1 MDKKYS
7 VATMINPATK
17 HVEYLPLDEVKMSL
31 EENETFTL
39 RWFYNRIVE
48 LNEKVE
54 ALETKLKDLEESK
67 LKDMQDKQANIND
80 LVLKSIALANEKIS
94 VVETDV
100 DLLKNLK

>member
-1 MDKKYS
+1 MNKQYS

-17 HVEYLPLDEVKMSL
+17 HVDYLPLDEVKMSL

-54 ALETKLKDLEESK
+54 TLETKLKDLEESK

>member
-17 HVEYLPLDEVKMSL
+17 HIEYLPLEEIKMNL
-31 EENETFTL
+31 KENETFTL
-39 RWFYNRIVE
+39 RWFFNRIVE

-54 ALETKLKDLEESK
+54 TLEKTI
-67 LKDMQDKQANIND
+67 KDMQEKQSNINEIFVKSVA
-80 LVLKSIALANEKIS
+80 LVNEKIS